1 MEEMRP
7 QHCVPDL
14 IEDKIVVLSVGWLNR
29 LQFKECTKENYEAIT
44 FTLDE
49 HREPN
54 ICHSFIAL
62 KGANKA
68 WHRAVQRFMGQWHI
82 IQYRRD
88 AKDEI
93 ELIQFAPRTFR
104 LAGDSDDTRI
114 STRQEWAQDFKR
126 PVFKAY
132 ITVSPEELTK
142 HKELWTESGPNTWF
156 CEWEQCVKI
165 VSKDWKDP
173 EKHSKHLSVNPHEEG
188 MWTRAPFVFWK
199 GQSKNMRAAYNKH
212 EGRLNKEFREQE
224 QRMKK
229 QEKLN
234 K

>member
-1 MEEMRP
+1 M
-7 QHCVPDL
+7 
-14 IEDKIVVLSVGWLNR
+14 
-29 LQFKECTKENYEAIT
+29 
-44 FTLDE
+44 
-49 HREPN
+49 
-54 ICHSFIAL
+54 
-62 KGANKA
+62 
-68 WHRAVQRFMGQWHI
+68 
-82 IQYRRD
+82 
-88 AKDEI
+88 
-93 ELIQFAPRTFR
+93 
-104 LAGDSDDTRI
+104 
-114 STRQEWAQDFKR
+114 
-126 PVFKAY
+126 FKAY

-199 GQSKNMRAAYNKH
+199 GQSKNMRAAYSKH